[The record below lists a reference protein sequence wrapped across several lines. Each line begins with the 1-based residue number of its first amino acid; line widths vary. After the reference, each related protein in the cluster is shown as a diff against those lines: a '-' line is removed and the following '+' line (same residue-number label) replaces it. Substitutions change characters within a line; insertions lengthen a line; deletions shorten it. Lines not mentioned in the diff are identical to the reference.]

1 MSSIKHILAATDG
14 SADSIKSAAYAGD
27 LARALGARV
36 TILMVQDDDSVLPQ
50 AWGAGTF
57 PEASSYALMPLDEI
71 RTILEEK
78 AKSNELPET
87 AAAVGDLPEPAEIV
101 HLWGHVA
108 TQICDYARENDVDLI
123 VVGSHGRSGLKRVLL
138 GSVSN
143 AVAAAAHCPVTIVR

>member
-1 MSSIKHILAATDG
+1 MSSINHILVATDG

-36 TILMVQDDDSVLPQ
+36 TVLMVQDDDSIIPQ

-57 PEASSYALMPLDEI
+57 PEAGSYALMPVDEI
-71 RTILEEK
+71 RTLLEDK
-78 AKSNELPET
+78 AKTHELPET
-87 AAAVGDLPEPAEIV
+87 AAAVGDLPAPAEIV

-108 TQICDYARENDVDLI
+108 TQICDYAKDNDVDLI